1 MDASSLEVRISNS
14 QVNNYMECQK
24 KFELAHIDKLM
35 KLEGM
40 TAIRR
45 GLTGHAIM
53 KAWANAVKAGASETD
68 ALAAGINAGSEY
80 NMQFAMEVFPMIAHW
95 VKNEFPKLGWKIVEV
110 EKTYYVNTGVG
121 PDGRPLVFP
130 FTIDLLVEAEGRLVI
145 VDWKFQADKFDED
158 MIVLHPQLKRYIV
171 GLRSQKIN
179 VHHGIFVTF
188 RTRANLKAG
197 PEERTEL
204 QDDKPTVPQLKEA
217 MGVQIEMMNRIAK
230 HDGPYLRVLNKN
242 MCSYC
247 PFKKIC
253 LVETMGE
260 DSSLVR
266 QFDYTRTD
274 YDYDE

>member
-35 KLEGM
+35 KLDGM
-40 TAIRR
+40 VAIRR
-45 GLTGHAIM
+45 GQTGHQIM
-53 KAWANAVKAGASETD
+53 KAWGKAVMAGASETD

-80 NMQFAMEVFPMIAHW
+80 NMQYAMEVFPMIAYW
-95 VKNEFPKLGWKIVEV
+95 IKNEFPKLGWKIVEV
-110 EKTYYVNTGVG
+110 EKTYYVNVGVAE
-121 PDGRPLVFP
+121 DGRPLVFP
-130 FTIDLLVEAEGRLVI
+130 YTIDLLVEAEGRLVI

-217 MGVQIEMMNRIAK
+217 MSVQIEMMNRIASHK
-230 HDGPYLRVLNKN
+230 GPYLRVLNKN